1 MEMMTR
7 YLNILLYN
15 EKDNVAEIWRE
26 DMDKFDEFENQ
37 LEQKKQNKVEKELSY
52 DHALSM

>member
-1 MEMMTR
+1 MMTR

-26 DMDKFDEFENQ
+26 DMDKFENQ

-52 DHALSM
+52 DHALSR

>member
-26 DMDKFDEFENQ
+26 DMDKFENQ

-52 DHALSM
+52 DHALSR